1 MKVYFLMTSRYP
13 TNKAYGVTTGETARA
28 LRELGNEVK
37 ILSPSSSDSN
47 YDYYKN
53 EVQEIF
59 SPVSSYLRKYLL
71 NINGITKLI
80 FFVTSMLL
88 TFKSIEL
95 IRREKPDIIWAR
107 DYWAVCLLQILIP
120 NSRFVV
126 EVHQF
131 PSFSN
136 NLALAWFS
144 RRHGIALLA
153 IQESIREE
161 LIKRYPRANVFFGPM
176 GASQS
181 FFEVGKSRISSFSLR
196 NERQLRVCYL
206 GRMTSSGKE
215 NGIAQLLEDWKLI
228 PGELAELT
236 LIGLTQS
243 ESDQLISNCHINNV
257 VFMPSLKHE
266 DVPKALSN
274 FDCGI
279 IPYPEGTY
287 HRTRFPIK
295 LVEYCASGLN
305 IIATDTASNND
316 LLSRT
321 FGYFYSAGDTE
332 ELLKVLRVIKEN
344 TKDSQDRAKQG
355 FEWAQGY
362 TYQKRIRDIYPFL
375 EGHVT

>member
-37 ILSPSSSDSN
+37 ILSPSTSDSN

-59 SPVSSYLRKYLL
+59 SPVPSYLRKYLL

-107 DYWAVCLLQILIP
+107 DYWSVFLLQILIP

-161 LIKRYPRANVFFGPM
+161 LIKRYPIANVFFGPM

-196 NERQLRVCYL
+196 KERQLRVCYL
-206 GRMTSSGKE
+206 GRMTSSVKE
-215 NGIAQLLEDWKLI
+215 NGIAQLLEDWKRI

-266 DVPKALSN
+266 DVPRALSN